1 MPVVVVIVAVLI
13 VAYVIYALW
22 KNTDFATF
30 NADNG
35 TDPSLA
41 NLNGTG
47 GDKSFGSF
55 LTWVSSGMPGFTQ
68 VIKSGNSGNNPWLII
83 LLVLLGIL
91 LQNKKNF

>member
-1 MPVVVVIVAVLI
+1 MPLVIVVIAVLI

-35 TDPSLA
+35 TDPNLQ

-55 LTWVSSGMPGFTQ
+55 FTWVSAGMPGFSE
-68 VIKSGNSGNNPWLII
+68 VRRSALGDNFWLII
-83 LLVLLGIL
+83 LLVLLGLFL
-91 LQNKKNF
+91 LNKRNF